1 MSRTITVRD
10 LASRVGG
17 EVTGNADLVLSGIAS
32 LGSAGPGDLVYVDSP
47 KYAGALSSTRAG
59 AAILPG
65 GVDPPPG
72 MTAVRVRQPALAI
85 AQALEI
91 LCPVERAFDGVS
103 PHAAVGKSVEM
114 AEGVAIGPHAY
125 VGDHVRIGR
134 GTEIHP
140 NATIGRGSAI
150 GEDCVIH
157 AGVHIYDGVTVGNR
171 VIIHAGAVI
180 GADGF
185 GYIQEDVST
194 SGAPPDEPIRHRKVR
209 QIGRVVIED
218 DVEIGANTTID
229 RAALDVTRIGRGS
242 KIDNLVQIGHNCVL
256 GRHCIIVGQ
265 AGLSGSC
272 VLGDYATIAGQAGL
286 AGHLTVG
293 ARAVVGAQAFIGA
306 GVMLGADVRIGT
318 QASVSHALIGD
329 RVVLYPGARV
339 GQDGFGFAMTPSGFV
354 SVPQIGRVIIEDDVE
369 IGANTTIDRGSAN
382 DTVIGMGSRLD
393 NLVQIGHNV
402 RIGRF
407 CVIVAQVGISGSTVL
422 EDFVVVAGQAGLV
435 GHLRIGAKARIGP
448 QAGVSHD
455 VPAGAEVVGSPAQ
468 PFKEFARDRIR
479 LARLLRQAGAVKS
492 TGDA

>member
-1 MSRTITVRD
+1 MSVPAQAGDPRFFARTGPHS
-10 LASRVGG
+10 LY
-17 EVTGNADLVLSGIAS
+17 EVARAAGVMAPAGHAGTLLSGVAPLAAAGPDHVSFMTDKRHLDALTATQAGVVLVSAS
-32 LGSAGPGDLVYVDSP
+32 LARHVPPGTVPLVVPDPHLAWARVASLFYPVPPISPGLHPSAVVDPAARIDPTAEIGPLAVIE
-47 KYAGALSSTRAG
+47 AGA
-59 AAILPG
+59 
-65 GVDPPPG
+65 
-72 MTAVRVRQPALAI
+72 
-85 AQALEI
+85 E
-91 LCPVERAFDGVS
+91 
-103 PHAAVGKSVEM
+103 
-114 AEGVAIGPHAY
+114 IGP
-125 VGDHVRIGR
+125 R
-134 GTEIHP
+134 
-140 NATIGRGSAI
+140 
-150 GEDCVIH
+150 
-157 AGVHIYDGVTVGNR
+157 
-171 VIIHAGAVI
+171 
-180 GADGF
+180 
-185 GYIQEDVST
+185 
-194 SGAPPDEPIRHRKVR
+194 
-209 QIGRVVIED
+209 
-218 DVEIGANTTID
+218 
-229 RAALDVTRIGRGS
+229 TR
-242 KIDNLVQIGHNCVL
+242 
-256 GRHCIIVGQ
+256 
-265 AGLSGSC
+265 
-272 VLGDYATIAGQAGL
+272 
-286 AGHLTVG
+286 
-293 ARAVVGAQAFIGA
+293 VGAQAFIGA
-306 GVMLGADVRIGT
+306 GVVLGADVRIGT